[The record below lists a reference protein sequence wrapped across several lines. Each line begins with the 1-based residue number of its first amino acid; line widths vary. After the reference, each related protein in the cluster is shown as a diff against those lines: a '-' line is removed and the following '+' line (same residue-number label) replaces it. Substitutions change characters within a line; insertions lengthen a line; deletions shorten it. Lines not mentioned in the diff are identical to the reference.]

1 MSAKVSIWAAEPL
14 QADVRLALE
23 RLAEAEDIA
32 AIAVMPDVHLAHGV
46 CVGTVSATTRLI
58 YPAAVGGDI
67 GCGMAAVAFDAAA
80 GALDNARAA
89 AAVLAGLYERIPF
102 IKHAVAKAPQLP
114 VELVAAK
121 LSAPSLE
128 KLKERDGRLQFDTL
142 GRGNHF
148 IELQR
153 DQDDRLW
160 LAVHSG
166 SRAMG
171 PAIRDHHL
179 RGAAGD
185 GELQWL
191 DADSDRGGAYVADV
205 AWARTYARASRRAMA
220 ESIAEL
226 IGDLFDSAT
235 DWSTYFDCD
244 HNHVQRER
252 HGDIDC
258 WIHRKGALHAE
269 EAMAGIIPGS
279 MGSASYHVEGRG
291 LPAALCSSS
300 HGAGRALSR
309 SDARRRIP
317 ASRLLGDAQGVWFDH
332 RLGDRLREE
341 APAAY
346 KDIGKVMRAQREL
359 TRIVRRLRPLLVY
372 KGA

>member
-1 MSAKVSIWAAEPL
+1 MSARLAIWAAEPL
-14 QADVRLALE
+14 PADVRLALE
-23 RLAEAEDIA
+23 RLAEAEDVVA
-32 AIAVMPDVHLAHGV
+32 VAVMPDVHLAHGV
-46 CVGTVSATTRLI
+46 CIGTVTATTRLI

-67 GCGMAAVAFDAAA
+67 GCGMAAVGFDAAA
-80 GALDNARAA
+80 GVLDNAKA
-89 AAVLAGLYERIPF
+89 AAVLASLYDRVPF
-102 IKHAVAKAPQLP
+102 IKHAVSKAPQLP
-114 VELVAAK
+114 EALAAGK

-128 KLKERDGRLQFDTL
+128 KLKEREGRLQFGTI

-153 DQDDRLW
+153 DQEDRLW

-179 RGAAGD
+179 HSATGAGA
-185 GELQWL
+185 LQWL
-191 DADSDRGGAYVADV
+191 DADTDRGRDYLTDV
-205 AWARTYARASRRAMA
+205 AWARSYARASRRAMV
-220 ESIAEL
+220 ECIAGVV
-226 IGDLFDSAT
+226 GDRLGSAT

-252 HGDIDC
+252 HGADSDL

-269 EAMAGIIPGS
+269 EARPGVIPGS
-279 MGSASYHVEGRG
+279 MGTATFHVEGRG

-317 ASRLLGDAQGVWFDH
+317 SSRLLEDAQGVWFDH
-332 RLGDRLREE
+332 RLTDRLREE

>member
-1 MSAKVSIWAAEPL
+1 MSAKIGIWAAEPL
-14 QADVRLALE
+14 QADVRLALDQ
-23 RLAEAEDIA
+23 LAEAEDIA

-46 CVGTVSATTRLI
+46 CIGTVTATTRLI

-67 GCGMAAVAFDAAA
+67 GCGMAAVAFDAVAD
-80 GALDNARAA
+80 ALDNADA
-89 AAVLAGLYERIPF
+89 AAVVLTGLYDRVPF
-102 IKHAVAKAPQLP
+102 IKHPVGKAPELP
-114 VELVAAK
+114 GPLADAE

-128 KLKERDGRLQFDTL
+128 KLKARDGRLQFGTI

-153 DQDDRLW
+153 DRVDRLW

-179 RGAAGD
+179 RYVT
-185 GELQWL
+185 GEGTLQWL
-191 DADSDRGGAYVADV
+191 DADTDRGRDYLADV
-205 AWARTYARASRRAMA
+205 TWARDYARASRRAMVERTA
-220 ESIAEL
+220 AL
-226 IGDLFDSAT
+226 IGDLSGSAT
-235 DWSTYFDCD
+235 DWTTYFDCD
-244 HNHVQRER
+244 HNHVQREQ
-252 HGDIDC
+252 HDEVGC
-258 WIHRKGALHAE
+258 WVHRKGALHAQE
-269 EAMAGIIPGS
+269 GMRGIIPGS
-279 MGSASYHVEGRG
+279 MGSATYHVEGRG
-291 LPAALCSSS
+291 LPEALCSSS

-317 ASRLLGDAQGVWFDH
+317 SGRLHEEAQGVWFDH
-332 RLGDRLREE
+332 RLADRLREE

-359 TRIVRRLRPLLVY
+359 TRIVRPLRPLLVY